1 MALFSS
7 SSWHQLLVAFK
18 QQLTSFCLMLSI
30 LLMAWWVIPIVEPL
44 VEDWATLQYVKP
56 TANND
61 NTTLPFNTSTSK
73 NPTPISVITVID
85 NESIEKLE
93 KQYGSYPWNTQSYQ
107 KMLAT
112 LEAWYHPSAISL
124 TKPLSKATQNTLI
137 INASARVTQAL
148 KPWQV
153 EGLAKDVFET
163 PLSIGELPPLTS
175 NGINNTN
182 TIEHK
187 LTERRRFKLLWEF
200 PNSTLSEKRLPSLAL
215 STVLKHFDADE
226 LENKSVYALETNLFA
241 NAGSQSI
248 KIRPGQKNASPPPV
262 IQTAASYEFQPVWYP
277 ILGKTPQGFVFTH
290 PTLPLWRLLEHRDMG
305 LMKKLRGVP
314 LLVGYTN
321 AADADSLPTTLHSHQ
336 LLADVHAT
344 LIDNILQGNTI
355 TPALDWQQWTF
366 FTVFFVLM
374 LGFRLIDKTVWQ
386 SPTVATILSIGY
398 LAFCIGS
405 LSVLHTMFQWVTP
418 LYAILAGLLVGEWY
432 RQFQRERALVM
443 MESNLAQLVSP
454 TVLKQIVKRKEKL
467 EAGGRRII
475 ITSMFVDIRE
485 FTKISE
491 SLSPS
496 EVTDML
502 NAWYTQ
508 VERIVTEYR
517 GTVDKYLGDGA
528 LVMFGAPMETNQHAD
543 MAIKAARH
551 LVKASQTFAES
562 WNQKSRIPF
571 SIGISINSGAAFVG
585 FVGPSEKLE
594 YTAIGDTVNTSSRLQ
609 DQAKIFKTVLIF
621 SETTLR
627 TCTNM
632 NMDVPVV
639 PLGEVSI
646 RGKETLVNVF
656 TFADMFITP
665 PIHSPLENN
674 TTEAQLVL
682 NPPAT
687 ATTTLPEVVPASFAF
702 TGSFQQPPAPIVMAT
717 PFPTPEATLPTAA
730 FPITAQGASTMGNN
744 SSTMPVATPFPAVPT
759 AMAFSQQAPTLP
771 MVLPPPPEVPE
782 TIGNTSPTPAI
793 PIILNGWM
801 PLPPPLTTGIPT
813 PVLTETATTPVPI
826 NPTSSFRLPP
836 KEASPFQKLSAEGMV
851 DKTQKPNPFT
861 IKKPPFQF

>member
-1 MALFSS
+1 MIRFVVGIIRVPFVMALFFS

-18 QQLTSFCLMLSI
+18 QQLTSLCLMLSV
-30 LLMAWWVIPIVEPL
+30 LLVAWWVLPIVEPL

-56 TANND
+56 
-61 NTTLPFNTSTSK
+61 STSNDFTVALGGETAK
-73 NPTPISVITVID
+73 APTPISIVTVVD

-93 KQYGSYPWNTQSYQ
+93 KQYGTYPWNTQSYQ

-112 LEAWYHPSAISL
+112 LESWYHPSAISI
-124 TKPLSKATQNTLI
+124 TKPLSQATQNTLI
-137 INASARVTQAL
+137 INASARLTQAL

-153 EGLAKDVFET
+153 EGLAQDVFET
-163 PLSIGELPPLTS
+163 PLSIGELNPIAAG
-175 NGINNTN
+175 GIT
-182 TIEHK
+182 TTESSRLAEH
-187 LTERRRFKLLWEF
+187 RRFKLLWEF
-200 PNSTLSEKRLPSLAL
+200 PHSTLSEKRLPSLAL

-241 NAGSQSI
+241 NAGSQNI
-248 KIRPGQKNASPPPV
+248 KIRPGQRNATPPPI
-262 IQTAASYEFQPVWYP
+262 IQTTAAYEFQPVWYP
-277 ILGKTPQGFVFTH
+277 VLGKTPQGFAFTH
-290 PTLPLWRLLEHRDMG
+290 PTLPLWRLLEHRDIG
-305 LMKKLRGVP
+305 LMKKIRGVP
-314 LLVGYTN
+314 LLLGYTN
-321 AADADSLPTTLHSHQ
+321 AADAESLSTPLSTHQ
-336 LLADVHAT
+336 LMADVHAT
-344 LIDNILQGNTI
+344 LIDNILQGNTVL
-355 TPALDWQQWTF
+355 PALEWQQWTF
-366 FTVFFVLM
+366 FSVFFILM
-374 LGFRLIDKTVWQ
+374 LGFRLVDKTVWQ

-398 LAFCIGS
+398 LAFCVGS
-405 LSVLHTMFQWVTP
+405 LSVLHTMFHWVMP
-418 LYAILAGLLVGEWY
+418 LYALLAGLLLGEWC

-665 PIHSPLENN
+665 VVSLSMDDDIVES
-674 TTEAQLVL
+674 TTQLPSSVGVS
-682 NPPAT
+682 T
-687 ATTTLPEVVPASFAF
+687 APNQFMFEGA
-702 TGSFQQPPAPIVMAT
+702 FQQPPAPMAM
-717 PFPTPEATLPTAA
+717 PFPTVVDT
-730 FPITAQGASTMGNN
+730 N
-744 SSTMPVATPFPAVPT
+744 SGIPSNTFPAVPT

-771 MVLPPPPEVPE
+771 MVLPPS
-782 TIGNTSPTPAI
+782 TALTSAEDI
-793 PIILNGWM
+793 AASAV
-801 PLPPPLTTGIPT
+801 PLPPPPCTVAYHCADCIEGLD
-813 PVLTETATTPVPI
+813 
-826 NPTSSFRLPP
+826 
-836 KEASPFQKLSAEGMV
+836 ASPASCPDAYVNQYNSFFLLTGFSSE
-851 DKTQKPNPFT
+851 
-861 IKKPPFQF
+861 